1 MSRVYTRKGDDGTTS
16 LAGGTRV
23 SKTHPRIAA
32 YGKADELIS
41 WIGVVK
47 SYLALPECTGLSW
60 LNEPLILIQSRLMT
74 IAGVLATEVPDPKWA
89 TTLAE
94 ATTHLEASIDQ
105 IQLHIPAFK
114 SFILPGSPSVSA
126 FTHVARTVCRETERL
141 VAALGTD
148 IVFPEVIIY
157 LNRLSDYLFV
167 LARYMCTNTG
177 NKEDFFL

>member
-1 MSRVYTRKGDDGTTS
+1 MSNVYTRKGDDGTTS

-41 WIGVVK
+41 WIGVVR
-47 SYLALPECTGLSW
+47 SYLTLPEYTDLSG
-60 LNEPLILIQSRLMT
+60 LNETFLSIQSRLMT
-74 IAGVLATEVPDPKWA
+74 IAGLLATETPDPKWA
-89 TTLAE
+89 ATLAE
-94 ATTHLEASIDQ
+94 DTTRLEASIDE

-141 VAALGTD
+141 VAALGPD

-167 LARYMCTNTG
+167 LARYICTNTG
-177 NKEDFFL
+177 SKEDIFL